1 MSVSGKYARYDR
13 AVKELTG
20 KTGPEQP
27 SFRFV
32 LHVLEENMNVF
43 PDKIIPEID
52 AFYYIGGGASSAN
65 TVASNSFLG
74 AAKAFVA
81 AVFTNKSSFKSSF
94 RDRNRGI
101 LNLVQKIVAFAKSA
115 SSTSALEAALGLNNY
130 PQSSLGGD
138 TFNDGKFL
146 SYNLDKVALS
156 KLLEA
161 SYSAVIGASTPT
173 SNKFFATAASSTI
186 TDEKLFYRKP
196 GHPDKLFDKDGNEVQ
211 KGSAEFMKLK
221 ETNNCFTTG
230 FIRGTVPGTTP
241 KNLECFE
248 LVDKCLAGSNIEECK
263 EYMMYGEWNNDVDEV
278 NPDMAKELLGHFG
291 YRTETVLSKELGLQ
305 LKQIESVESWL
316 ENLQKNY
323 VGTGTN
329 KLNKDEVKAIAQND
343 KLIGYLRA
351 LVAKI
356 NKNPAILNEGYTGSS
371 LSNDPNAFNNTR
383 FSKFGL
389 RPKAVTPASGVP
401 SMSSIVALQNA
412 TLANRNVVAL
422 YYGVLP
428 TGLNVMMGGG
438 LSEYLETVQDNNQ
451 YPLRLSKI
459 IDESFKSFV
468 AQLRVGGKDLDQS
481 DFSHIQKLITEL
493 SDKEDKLIKAA
504 SYTDKY
510 VRLLSAFGESDNNKV
525 LSMDHVEQFVDKRN
539 NYFTKVGKKQDD
551 LLSILKALAEA
562 TQTETKTDSVSVTT
576 YPKIGSKN

>member
-1 MSVSGKYARYDR
+1 MSVSGKYTRYDR
-13 AVKELTG
+13 AVEELTG
-20 KTGPEQP
+20 KTGPSRP

-32 LHVLEENMNVF
+32 LHVLEENRNVF

-52 AFYYIGGGASSAN
+52 AFYYDGGGASSAN
-65 TVASNSFLG
+65 SKASKSFLG

-81 AVFTNKSSFKSSF
+81 DVISNKSKLKSNF
-94 RDRNRGI
+94 RDNNRGI
-101 LNLVQKIVAFAKSA
+101 LALAQDIVVFANRA
-115 SSTSALEAALGLNNY
+115 TSAKDLEDSLKLTEY
-130 PQSSLGGD
+130 PTSLGD
-138 TFNDGKFL
+138 DEFKAKDFL
-146 SYNLDKVALS
+146 PYNMDKVALS

-161 SYSAVIGASTPT
+161 SHSAVTSASATPT
-173 SNKFFATAASSTI
+173 STKFFGTAASSTI

-230 FIRGTVPGTTP
+230 FQTGRAGKKT
-241 KNLECFE
+241 LECYD
-248 LVDKCLAGSNIEECK
+248 LVDKCLAGNNIEECK
-263 EYMMYGEWNNDVDEV
+263 EFMMYGQWDNDVDEV

-291 YRTETVLSKELGLQ
+291 YRTETVLNKELGLQ
-305 LKQIESVESWL
+305 IKQFESVESWL

-323 VGTGTN
+323 VGTGSN
-329 KLNKDEVKAIAQND
+329 KLTQVEVTAIADNN

-389 RPKAVTPASGVP
+389 RPKAVTQASGVP

-451 YPLRLSKI
+451 YPIRLSKI

-481 DFSHIQKLITEL
+481 DLSHIQKLISEL
-493 SDKEDKLIKAA
+493 SVREDKLIKAA

-539 NYFTKVGKKQDD
+539 SYFSKVGKKQDD

-562 TQTETKTDSVSVTT
+562 TQTETKTESALVTT

>member
-1 MSVSGKYARYDR
+1 MSVSGKYARYDN
-13 AVKELTG
+13 AVRQLTG
-20 KTGPEQP
+20 KTGAAEP
-27 SFRFV
+27 SYRFV

-43 PDKIIPEID
+43 PTTIKPEID
-52 AFYYIGGGASSAN
+52 AFYYEGGGATAAN
-65 TVASNSFLG
+65 TTASQSFEAAAKEFVDDVFKNEAKLPNNFRDSNREIQNLGQIIIRFAKRASNKGDLETSLQLDKYPTTKG
-74 AAKAFVA
+74 SDKFVK
-81 AVFTNKSSFKSSF
+81 TQP
-94 RDRNRGI
+94 
-101 LNLVQKIVAFAKSA
+101 L
-115 SSTSALEAALGLNNY
+115 
-130 PQSSLGGD
+130 P
-138 TFNDGKFL
+138 
-146 SYNLDKVALS
+146 YNMDKVALS

-161 SYSAVIGASTPT
+161 SHSAVTSASATPT
-173 SNKFFATAASSTI
+173 STNFFKTAASSTI
-186 TDEKLFYRKP
+186 NDEKLFYRKP

-221 ETNNCFTTG
+221 KENNCFTTG
-230 FIRGTVPGTTP
+230 FQKDSRGTGSGTVT
-241 KNLECFE
+241 CYD
-248 LVDKCLAGSNIEECK
+248 LVNKCLAGSNIDECK
-263 EYMMYGEWNNDVDEV
+263 EYMMYGEWDNNVDDV

-329 KLNKDEVKAIAQND
+329 KLKQDEVKAIAGNNQ
-343 KLIGYLRA
+343 LIGYLRA

-412 TLANRNVVAL
+412 TVANRNVVAL
-422 YYGVLP
+422 YYGVIP

-562 TQTETKTDSVSVTT
+562 TQTETKTESVSVTT